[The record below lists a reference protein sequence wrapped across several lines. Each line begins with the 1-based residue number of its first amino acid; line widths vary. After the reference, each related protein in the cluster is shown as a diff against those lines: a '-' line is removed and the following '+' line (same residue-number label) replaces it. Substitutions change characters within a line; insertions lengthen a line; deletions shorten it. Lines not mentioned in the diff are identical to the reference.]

1 MTLSLNERMGKRK
14 WSTVL
19 IVVPA
24 CWLGFSLVGCRNN
37 SSKGEA
43 SLASG
48 STSGSSQGGSVTVR
62 RDNPCSVL
70 LPREVEE
77 IVGLPVTMREVVDE
91 ETCNFPFD
99 KPAKGGTASS
109 KSTENKRVARSAEGD
124 AEAKAKSIAAGM
136 AGGEPSLVVKV
147 YWENGRQAITA
158 TRMAG
163 QLLGGNDAGFEKLS
177 GIGDQ
182 AWLGPMASNLTFIK
196 GKTGVELD
204 LRTVPN
210 GREPGIRLAKLIAS
224 RL

>member
-1 MTLSLNERMGKRK
+1 
-14 WSTVL
+14 
-19 IVVPA
+19 
-24 CWLGFSLVGCRNN
+24 
-37 SSKGEA
+37 
-43 SLASG
+43 
-48 STSGSSQGGSVTVR
+48 
-62 RDNPCSVL
+62 
-70 LPREVEE
+70 
-77 IVGLPVTMREVVDE
+77 MREVVDE

-224 RL
+224 RLEGEHRRRNAQTLQRSHHAVTHIGSTRPARCVSHDGPV